1 MENIIGKAKSFLEEK
16 GIDTSNMSMEEIIA
30 KYQELLQNEEETTD
44 NPTEEVVEQEEEIV
58 EDNIEEVEDKT
69 DLETLLEQNQDIIDS
84 LNDEQTEFVEKLIDL
99 IGE

>member
-1 MENIIGKAKSFLEEK
+1 MENIIGKAKSYLEEK
-16 GIDTSNMSMEEIIA
+16 GIDTSNMTMEEIIA
-30 KYQELLQNEEETTD
+30 KYQDLINEEETKED
-44 NPTEEVVEQEEEIV
+44 LAEEVVEKEEEIV
-58 EDNIEEVEDKT
+58 EDDIEEAEDKT